1 MAAPPTRDGP
11 RVNEEIRIPQVRL
24 IDQDGEMQGV
34 LTVREAM
41 QRAFAV
47 GLDLVEISPNADP
60 PVCKILDFGKFKYE
74 QQKKRNEAKKKQKVI
89 EIKEIKVRPN
99 IDENDYQVK
108 MRAMKSFIEEGDK
121 VKVTLR
127 FRGREMAHQ
136 DIGVRVLER
145 IRAEMDTDVQGGA
158 NAADGKPP
166 DGDGAVAEVAAGRR
180 VHPRRGS
187 AIRSSHWTP
196 GHISAAHL
204 ANKSQR
210 PPHWSSQSDIS
221 SSGDPRQKQ
230 SFQVRWQRNSSW
242 DHSAC
247 EWFDT
252 TPIDG
257 EITSAR

>member
-34 LTVREAM
+34 MTVREAM
-41 QRAFAV
+41 NRAFMV

-145 IRAEMDTDVQGGA
+145 IRTEMDPTSKVEQM
-158 NAADGKPP
+158 
-166 DGDGAVAEVAAGRR
+166 
-180 VHPRRGS
+180 PRMENRLMVMVLS
-187 AIRSSHWTP
+187 
-196 GHISAAHL
+196 
-204 ANKSQR
+204 
-210 PPHWSSQSDIS
+210 
-221 SSGDPRQKQ
+221 PR
-230 SFQVRWQRNSSW
+230 
-242 DHSAC
+242 
-247 EWFDT
+247 
-252 TPIDG
+252 
-257 EITSAR
+257 